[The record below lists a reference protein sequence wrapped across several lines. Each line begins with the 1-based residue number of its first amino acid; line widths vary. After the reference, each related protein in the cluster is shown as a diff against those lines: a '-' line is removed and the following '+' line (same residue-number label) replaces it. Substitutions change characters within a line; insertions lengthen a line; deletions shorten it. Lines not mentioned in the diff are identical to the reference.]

1 MSSTTQSNVRNIG
14 TIAGHGI
21 LSRLGTGVRAAFDAY
36 VRQRERRAV
45 EAELAALPDWTLDD
59 IGLARSDIHRVA
71 ESIVGK
77 LHAAGPGPD
86 GRPPKIRLQ
95 SVTDTNPLAAQVR
108 VICGGAPSPV
118 GCG

>member
-1 MSSTTQSNVRNIG
+1 MSSTTHTNVR
-14 TIAGHGI
+14 H
-21 LSRLGTGVRAAFDAY
+21 LGTAADRGLLGRVGAGIRLAFDAY
-36 VRQRERRAV
+36 VRARERRAV

-59 IGLARSDIHRVA
+59 IGLDRSDIHRVA
-71 ESIVGK
+71 EAIVDK
-77 LHAAGPGPD
+77 LHDAGPGPD

-95 SVTDTNPLAAQVR
+95 SVTDRNPLTAHIR